1 LTHDKGGPSRLSGIT
16 PQLSSDRV
24 SVDPRDAAKLD
35 IRDRARLILVPTKPL
50 VKSRIA
56 SFVILGS
63 RENIDDFAGVP
74 KGLVEG
80 SEQMSLQGHLVVGHG
95 RSLHAFQLTAAF
107 RGAHNSRQRACGRLA
122 AK

>member
-1 LTHDKGGPSRLSGIT
+1 
-16 PQLSSDRV
+16 
-24 SVDPRDAAKLD
+24 
-35 IRDRARLILVPTKPL
+35 
-50 VKSRIA
+50 
-56 SFVILGS
+56 
-63 RENIDDFAGVP
+63 VP

-122 AK
+122 AEWGASMGTEGQPSAPVPPLVWACARRGGRPG